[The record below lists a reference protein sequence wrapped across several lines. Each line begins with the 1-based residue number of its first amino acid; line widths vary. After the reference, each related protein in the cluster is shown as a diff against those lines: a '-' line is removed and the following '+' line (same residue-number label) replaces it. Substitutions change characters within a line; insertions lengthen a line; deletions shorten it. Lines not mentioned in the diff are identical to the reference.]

1 MKSAAN
7 IFGGLLILVGAIWA
21 LQGANILPGSVMTG
35 DVKWL
40 VIGVIMIGVGIGLI
54 VWQRRKNNATS
65 DS

>member
-7 IFGGLLILVGAIWA
+7 IFGILLILVGAVFG

-40 VIGVIMIGVGIGLI
+40 VIGIIMIIMGGGLI
-54 VWQRRKNNATS
+54 FWQRRQISSNS